1 LFGGRVFQQRIGS
14 PMITKFAPLLADLF
28 FTCLWGRLSEIEAKD
43 TTDTQTCASYFVL
56 HLEIVNGERL
66 KSNLYDKRDDF
77 TFTIVNF
84 PSTNCNILTSTMS
97 ADYITQLVRYS
108 NYCAKY
114 SDFLDRIQLLMQKL
128 LKRGHIAP
136 MLSALWQSQTF
147 IYYWCSHHFLYLRK
161 AYFHISHAR
170 KGERKSNLSIIFL
183 KFMHILTLQKK

>member
-1 LFGGRVFQQRIGS
+1 MFGGRVFQQRIGS

-28 FTCLWGRLSEIEAKD
+28 FTCLWGRLSEIDAKD

-56 HLEIVNGERL
+56 HLEIVNGGRL

-77 TFTIVNF
+77 TFTIVIF
-84 PSTNCNILTSTMS
+84 PSTNCNILASTMS

-108 NYCAKY
+108 SSCAQY

-136 MLSALWQSQTF
+136 MLSALW
-147 IYYWCSHHFLYLRK
+147 
-161 AYFHISHAR
+161 
-170 KGERKSNLSIIFL
+170 
-183 KFMHILTLQKK
+183 